1 MIAKTLPLG
10 LSTLHDHGNPGRTG
24 AAHAAAARLSYL
36 TQNLS
41 RTKIQPR
48 NHAAGDTPNLPRMSS

>member
-24 AAHAAAARLSYL
+24 AAHAAAARLSHL

-41 RTKIQPR
+41 RTKIQP
-48 NHAAGDTPNLPRMSS
+48 P